1 MENISLCLMLVVEA
15 AILRC
20 ESSVRHNMIYRTL
33 QVHKLFDTKKKEN
46 PDLRQTDDT
55 RAVHRTYLLEQ
66 KATM

>member
-1 MENISLCLMLVVEA
+1 
-15 AILRC
+15 
-20 ESSVRHNMIYRTL
+20 MIYRTL